1 MVPLRYN
8 YGISMP
14 GSSGKGSVVLYIYF
28 FVSYTLCRKWVCV
41 ENFAPFFSIFFFLFF
56 CEVLLSILD
65 EFLTTHLI

>member
-41 ENFAPFFSIFFFLFF
+41 ENFAPFFSIFFSYFF
-56 CEVLLSILD
+56 AKCFYQYLMS
-65 EFLTTHLI
+65 F